1 MKAADNPILLD
12 LAAKLKQALSI
23 ARKHEEA
30 AKKHRQQASEISFK
44 IGAELVKDENFGD
57 YELFPNGI
65 LTVYRDG
72 SQQFVPFTNNKKE
85 D

>member
-12 LAAKLKQALSI
+12 LMPKLEQAQSI

-30 AKKHRQQASEISFK
+30 ARKHWQQASEISVK
-44 IGAELVKDENFGD
+44 ICTELLKDEIFAD

-65 LTVYRDG
+65 SIAYRDG
-72 SQQFVPFTNNKKE
+72 SRRFIPFASNKKE
-85 D
+85 E